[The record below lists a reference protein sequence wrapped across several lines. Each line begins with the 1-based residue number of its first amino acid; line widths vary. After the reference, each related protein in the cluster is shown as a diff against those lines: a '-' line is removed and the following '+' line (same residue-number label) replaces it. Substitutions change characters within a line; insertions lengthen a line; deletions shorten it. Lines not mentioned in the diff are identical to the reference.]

1 MVSRSERG
9 SALIIAIATLAMV
22 ALAVAAASSLIG
34 SRADSVRL
42 TSRDVRVGALVDAA
56 MAETLARL
64 ASDDEFDGFPTR
76 PFGAGAIAATVDRS
90 HAPQVRVVAVGT
102 LGEWRGEIEAE
113 VLVPIGGM
121 PVVDRWTRRFALTA
135 SPAGVA
141 GPAAAEYTSSP

>member
-1 MVSRSERG
+1 MVSRSESG

-64 ASDDEFDGFPTR
+64 ASDDEFDGFPAR
-76 PFGAGAIAATVDRS
+76 RFGAGTIAATVDRS
-90 HAPQVRVVAVGT
+90 HAPRVHVVAVGA
-102 LGEWRGEIEAE
+102 LGQWRGEIDAE

-121 PVVDRWTRRFALTA
+121 PVVDRWTRRFTVAA
-135 SPAGVA
+135 SPEAVA
-141 GPAAAEYTSSP
+141 DSAPAEYTSSP